1 MMGSWIGCHGRG
13 IGLFGDVGR
22 GYDGRCLRVWPWDC
36 VWGAQGH
43 NEQMAAGGS
52 PGSGRGK
59 KRPTP
64 PALLGTEPE
73 SRGVL
78 SRRYAHA
85 PPAPRWASLCPQ
97 VASLRTAPIGA
108 LPLPLRRGQMD
119 AAAPTE
125 LTALGLSAIW
135 LYSPKAPRCGPG
147 PSPGWSGLVA
157 GLPSTPRS
165 G

>member
-73 SRGVL
+73 SRGGAVAALCACSSSSALGVPVPPSGKSQNCTHRSTASPTPARSNGCCSTDGTYRPGLVRNMALFPEGSALRTWAQPGLVWL
-78 SRRYAHA
+78 SC
-85 PPAPRWASLCPQ
+85 WASEH
-97 VASLRTAPIGA
+97 A
-108 LPLPLRRGQMD
+108 
-119 AAAPTE
+119 
-125 LTALGLSAIW
+125 
-135 LYSPKAPRCGPG
+135 
-147 PSPGWSGLVA
+147 
-157 GLPSTPRS
+157 
-165 G
+165 